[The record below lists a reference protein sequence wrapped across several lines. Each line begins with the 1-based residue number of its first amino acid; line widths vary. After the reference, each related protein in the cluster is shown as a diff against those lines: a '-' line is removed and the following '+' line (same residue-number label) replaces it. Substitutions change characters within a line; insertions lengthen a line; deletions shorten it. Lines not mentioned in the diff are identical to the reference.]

1 MKQLTF
7 LALASSLAFAAVA
20 QDGAGVIDGVK
31 GAVTVSSAKA
41 VQRAVDG
48 MAVPDGASILVPSD
62 GAATLLLNNGCVVSM
77 QGSQHLKVNAKLK
90 CEEVQASV
98 KQLFP
103 AYKVAQA
110 PLGGGLVGI
119 PASDKS
125 DDRKGGAV
133 LWSGGGAA
141 AGIGLT
147 ALTGAAFLHDWNRRD
162 NHAVSG
168 Q

>member
-1 MKQLTF
+1 MKQLTI
-7 LALASSLAFAAVA
+7 LALASSLAFAAMA

-119 PASDKS
+119 PAGGSSDNKA
-125 DDRKGGAV
+125 GAAPGF
-133 LWSGGGAA
+133 SGGGA

-147 ALTGAAFLHDWNRRD
+147 ALTSVAFLHDWNRRD
-162 NHAVSG
+162 SHALSG